1 MTQRKLK
8 KQLRQYAAECKM
20 LIPKEKE
27 KQIVSLLQAES
38 RVQTKAL
45 LQEKAPYKTRGSAV
59 SFVLEQIGYLGKYCL
74 VWQIAWIVL
83 FCYLMR
89 HSVGYFSGKRVE
101 WCVGNDI
108 APAAAAGTAYSG
120 NNYKSLSKE
129 YAGNRICNEVFAAGS
144 GYCADAVFGSI
155 PLCNFSSG
163 NYSAA

>member
-89 HSVGYFSGKRVE
+89 HSVGYFFGE
-101 WCVGNDI
+101 AGGNGVLVMI
-108 APAAAAGTAYSG
+108 
-120 NNYKSLSKE
+120 SLLPPLLVLLTLFYAIIVYLLLLPIESKIEIKTSE
-129 YAGNRICNEVFAAGS
+129 YMQE
-144 GYCADAVFGSI
+144 
-155 PLCNFSSG
+155 
-163 NYSAA
+163 